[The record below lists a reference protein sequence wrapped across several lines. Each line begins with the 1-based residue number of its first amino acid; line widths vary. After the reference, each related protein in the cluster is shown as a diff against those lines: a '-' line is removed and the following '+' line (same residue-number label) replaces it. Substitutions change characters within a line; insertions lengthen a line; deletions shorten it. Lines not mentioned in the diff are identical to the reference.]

1 MTKPFGLVIFSIIF
15 YSCVFNC
22 DNYLNKKIKPLFING
37 IVIGKSEKNCFGEIT
52 LRYKN
57 NIDALKDICTC
68 TPQNQDLWNYVTA
81 GDSLYKIKMI

>member
-1 MTKPFGLVIFSIIF
+1 MTKPFGLVIFPIIF

-57 NIDALKDICTC
+57 NIDTLKDICTC
-68 TPQNQDLWNYVTA
+68 TPQIRTYGIMLPLVIAFT
-81 GDSLYKIKMI
+81 KINKI